1 MNKKDQT
8 NNQQPKDI
16 ENGNKQEHHIYMS
29 NSNPDKCIIKSNN
42 NQQKDKDI
50 PFIKLFRYATKYDYF
65 LITVG
70 IIASA
75 GNGILMPLFSLVFGE
90 MTDSFSPKST
100 PDTVVQSAG
109 NQALNF
115 LYLGLAS
122 FALSF
127 VRKKKN

>member
-100 PDTVVQSAG
+100 PDTVV
-109 NQALNF
+109 
-115 LYLGLAS
+115 
-122 FALSF
+122 
-127 VRKKKN
+127 